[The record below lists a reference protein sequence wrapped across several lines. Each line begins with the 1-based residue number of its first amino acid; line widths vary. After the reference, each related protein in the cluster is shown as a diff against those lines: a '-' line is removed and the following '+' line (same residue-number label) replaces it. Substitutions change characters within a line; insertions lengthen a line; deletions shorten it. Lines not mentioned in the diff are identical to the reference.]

1 MAAAESSRYQELR
14 LSIRRD
20 GGQTTAAHGLSSSQ
34 FSHFL
39 SCSVPS
45 LSWQT
50 IIAFHSAMKTRKP
63 KNLLFSVSGW
73 RAVGARAWKPSPA
86 VWTLGDLSVRKTRF
100 LAPFFSTVHFVQNQ
114 GAIGRLRQNI
124 CPLTKQKMTG
134 GNSFRYMSGQ
144 RASSTKRD
152 HLPRQARDKHRTT

>member
-1 MAAAESSRYQELR
+1 
-14 LSIRRD
+14 
-20 GGQTTAAHGLSSSQ
+20 
-34 FSHFL
+34 
-39 SCSVPS
+39 
-45 LSWQT
+45 
-50 IIAFHSAMKTRKP
+50 MKTRKP

-114 GAIGRLRQNI
+114 GAIRRLRQII

-134 GNSFRYMSGQ
+134 AIHSVTYQAKGQAVQNTIICQDRLGTNTEQRENKRARVLFSDLICSDSWLSSMTLDANLPQVKQRSF
-144 RASSTKRD
+144 
-152 HLPRQARDKHRTT
+152 